1 MALSHSWHIGIDVP
15 PPPRSEQASQET
27 IPTETIFSA
36 SLPVPAELSSLDCS
50 SCCCANRALEVLLV
64 ELDREIESRRGRVRA
79 KSDVLVA
86 TDPFFF
92 SMLLLLLLLLREKR
106 EFAVGL

>member
-36 SLPVPAELSSLDCS
+36 ASPPVLVLVRVSIDEDGASPHVPAELSSLDCS
-50 SCCCANRALEVLLV
+50 SCCCANRALEV
-64 ELDREIESRRGRVRA
+64 ELDSS

-86 TDPFFF
+86 TDADPFF
-92 SMLLLLLLLLREKR
+92 SVLREKR

>member
-36 SLPVPAELSSLDCS
+36 SLPVLVLVRVSIDEDGASPHVPAELSSLDCS
-50 SCCCANRALEVLLV
+50 SCCCANRALEV
-64 ELDREIESRRGRVRA
+64 ELDSS

-86 TDPFFF
+86 TDADPFF
-92 SMLLLLLLLLREKR
+92 SVLREKR